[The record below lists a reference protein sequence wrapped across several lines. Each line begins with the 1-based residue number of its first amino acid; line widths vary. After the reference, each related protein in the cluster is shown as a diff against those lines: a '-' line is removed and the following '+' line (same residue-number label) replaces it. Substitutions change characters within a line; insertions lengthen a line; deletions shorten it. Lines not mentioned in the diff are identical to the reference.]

1 MPAASPAGIRRTTR
15 STSLRPARWSR
26 RPSRRAATSTRGV
39 SSRASSSSRARIV
52 SIVTCVAP
60 RPTSRPS
67 SAATRRGCRWCRCST
82 ATRTRSRSSARR
94 SACPSSRWAWT
105 TSASRVRAPPS
116 IITTVSTPPRSPGP
130 RRSSW
135 AADARAARRAVPG
148 VRRHGMIRARM
159 STLTESRKRELRRDL
174 EAILGAGA
182 VLSDPDELLVYESD
196 GLTLFRA
203 LADFVV
209 FPTSAEH
216 VSAIGKLANR
226 EGLPFVARGAGTGLS
241 GGCLPAEGGIVISLM
256 RMSRVLEVDYDNQF
270 AVVEPGLVN
279 LHLSWKVGPRGY
291 YYAPD
296 PSSQQACTVG
306 GNIANNSGGPHTL
319 KYGVTV
325 NHVLGLE
332 VVLPDGEVM
341 WLGGKTREAQGYDMA
356 GLFVGSEG
364 TFGIAT
370 KIIVRILRQSQA
382 VKTVLAVFNTIEEA
396 SEAVSAVIARG
407 LIPAAMEMIDQT
419 TIGAVEDAFG
429 CGYPRDAAAALLIE
443 LDGLQHGMDAQAE
456 RVMAAC
462 RDCGARD
469 VRVARDEAERQLLWK
484 GRKSAFGAYGRIS
497 PAYMVMDGV
506 IPRTRLPEVLR
517 RVNEIVGAH
526 ELRVGNV
533 FHAGDG
539 NLHPNLLYDP
549 RRPGEVARVVTA
561 GGEILKVCADV
572 GGSISGEHGIG
583 LEKMDYMSL
592 IFTEADLGF
601 MRALREAFNPRGLCN

>member
-1 MPAASPAGIRRTTR
+1 M
-15 STSLRPARWSR
+15 
-26 RPSRRAATSTRGV
+26 
-39 SSRASSSSRARIV
+39 
-52 SIVTCVAP
+52 
-60 RPTSRPS
+60 
-67 SAATRRGCRWCRCST
+67 
-82 ATRTRSRSSARR
+82 
-94 SACPSSRWAWT
+94 
-105 TSASRVRAPPS
+105 
-116 IITTVSTPPRSPGP
+116 
-130 RRSSW
+130 
-135 AADARAARRAVPG
+135 AADLDPTGKKALR
-148 VRRHGMIRARM
+148 
-159 STLTESRKRELRRDL
+159 RELEGL
-174 EAILGAGA
+174 LGKGA
-182 VLSDPDELLVYESD
+182 VLSEPDELLVYESD

-209 FPTSAEH
+209 FPTSVEQ
-216 VSAIGKLANR
+216 VSAVVKLANR

-241 GGCLPAEGGIVISLM
+241 GGCLPAEGGLVISLM
-256 RMSRVLEVDYDNQF
+256 RMNRVLEVDYDNQI

-279 LHLSWKVGPRGY
+279 LHLSWAVGPKGF

-332 VVLPDGEVM
+332 VVLPDGEIM
-341 WLGGKTREAQGYDMA
+341 WLGGRTRESQGYDMA

-370 KIIVRILRQSQA
+370 KIVVRILKQPQA
-382 VKTVLAVFNTIEEA
+382 VKTVLAVFDTIDQA

-407 LIPAAMEMIDQT
+407 LIPAAMEMIDHT

-443 LDGLQHGMDAQAE
+443 LDGLQHGMDAQVE

-462 RDCGARD
+462 RDCGGRD
-469 VRVARDEAERQLLWK
+469 VRAARDEAERQLLWK
-484 GRKSAFGAYGRIS
+484 GRKSAFGAFGRIS

-506 IPRTRLPEVLR
+506 IPRTRLPEVLKK
-517 RVNEIVGAH
+517 VNEIAAARG
-526 ELRVGNV
+526 LRVGNV

-539 NLHPNLLYDP
+539 NLHPNILYDP
-549 RRPGEVARVVTA
+549 RVPGEEARVVEA
-561 GGEILKVCADV
+561 GGEILKVCAAV

-583 LEKMDYMSL
+583 LEKMDYMPL

-601 MRALREAFNPRGLCN
+601 MRELREAFNPRGLCNPGKIFPSRKACGEAGIAYRPHPLEEKGLAQRF

>member
-1 MPAASPAGIRRTTR
+1 MAAALDPTR
-15 STSLRPARWSR
+15 KKALR
-26 RPSRRAATSTRGV
+26 
-39 SSRASSSSRARIV
+39 
-52 SIVTCVAP
+52 
-60 RPTSRPS
+60 
-67 SAATRRGCRWCRCST
+67 
-82 ATRTRSRSSARR
+82 
-94 SACPSSRWAWT
+94 
-105 TSASRVRAPPS
+105 
-116 IITTVSTPPRSPGP
+116 
-130 RRSSW
+130 
-135 AADARAARRAVPG
+135 
-148 VRRHGMIRARM
+148 
-159 STLTESRKRELRRDL
+159 RELEGL
-174 EAILGAGA
+174 LGKGA
-182 VLSDPDELLVYESD
+182 VLSEPDELLVYESD

-209 FPTSAEH
+209 FPTSVEH
-216 VSAIGKLANR
+216 VSAVVKLANR

-241 GGCLPAEGGIVISLM
+241 GGCLPAEGGLVISLM
-256 RMSRVLEVDYDNQF
+256 RMNRVLEVDYENQI

-279 LHLSWKVGPRGY
+279 LHLSWAVGPKGF

-332 VVLPDGEVM
+332 VVLPDGEIM
-341 WLGGKTREAQGYDMA
+341 WLGGRTRETQGYDMA

-370 KIIVRILRQSQA
+370 KIVVRILKQPQA
-382 VKTVLAVFNTIEEA
+382 VKTVLAVFDSVDQA

-419 TIGAVEDAFG
+419 TIEAVEDAFG

-443 LDGLQHGMDAQAE
+443 LDGLQHGMDAQAD
-456 RVMAAC
+456 RVIAAC

-469 VRVARDEAERQLLWK
+469 VRAARDEAERQLLWK
-484 GRKSAFGAYGRIS
+484 GRKSAFGAFGRIS

-517 RVNEIVGAH
+517 KVNEIVAARG
-526 ELRVGNV
+526 LRVGNV

-539 NLHPNLLYDP
+539 NLHPNILYDP
-549 RRPGEVARVVTA
+549 RVPGEEARVVEA
-561 GGEILKVCADV
+561 GGEILKVCAAV

-583 LEKMDYMSL
+583 LEKIDYMPL

-601 MRALREAFNPRGLCN
+601 MRELREAFNPRGLCNPGKIFPSRKACGEAGIAYRPHPLEEKGLAQRF

>member
-1 MPAASPAGIRRTTR
+1 MATDLDPTR
-15 STSLRPARWSR
+15 KKALR
-26 RPSRRAATSTRGV
+26 
-39 SSRASSSSRARIV
+39 
-52 SIVTCVAP
+52 
-60 RPTSRPS
+60 
-67 SAATRRGCRWCRCST
+67 
-82 ATRTRSRSSARR
+82 
-94 SACPSSRWAWT
+94 
-105 TSASRVRAPPS
+105 
-116 IITTVSTPPRSPGP
+116 
-130 RRSSW
+130 
-135 AADARAARRAVPG
+135 
-148 VRRHGMIRARM
+148 
-159 STLTESRKRELRRDL
+159 RELEGL
-174 EAILGAGA
+174 LGKGA
-182 VLSDPDELLVYESD
+182 VLSEPDELLVYESD

-209 FPTSAEH
+209 FPTSVEQ
-216 VSAIGKLANR
+216 VSAIVKLANR
-226 EGLPFVARGAGTGLS
+226 EALPFVARGAGTGLS
-241 GGCLPAEGGIVISLM
+241 GGCLPAEGGLVISLM
-256 RMSRVLEVDYDNQF
+256 RMNRVLEVDYDNQL

-279 LHLSWKVGPRGY
+279 LHLSWAVGPKGF

-341 WLGGKTREAQGYDMA
+341 WLGGRTRETQGYDMA

-370 KIIVRILRQSQA
+370 KIVVRILKQPQA
-382 VKTVLAVFNTIEEA
+382 VKTVLAVFDSIDEA
-396 SEAVSAVIARG
+396 SEAVSAVISRG

-429 CGYPRDAAAALLIE
+429 CGYPRDAAAALLVE
-443 LDGLQHGMDAQAE
+443 LDGLQHGMDAQVE
-456 RVMAAC
+456 RVIAAC

-469 VRVARDEAERQLLWK
+469 VRAARDEAERQLLWK
-484 GRKSAFGAYGRIS
+484 GRKSAFGAFGRIS

-506 IPRTRLPEVLR
+506 IPRTRLPEVLKK
-517 RVNEIVGAH
+517 VNEIAAAH
-526 ELRVGNV
+526 GLRVGNV

-539 NLHPNLLYDP
+539 NLHPNILYDP
-549 RRPGEVARVVTA
+549 RVPGEEARVVEA
-561 GGEILKVCADV
+561 GGEILKLCAAV

-583 LEKMDYMSL
+583 LEKIDYMSL

-601 MRALREAFNPRGLCN
+601 MRELREAFNPRGLCNPGKIFPSRKACGEAGIAYRPHPIEEKGLAQRF

>member
-1 MPAASPAGIRRTTR
+1 MAE
-15 STSLRPARWSR
+15 L
-26 RPSRRAATSTRGV
+26 
-39 SSRASSSSRARIV
+39 
-52 SIVTCVAP
+52 
-60 RPTSRPS
+60 
-67 SAATRRGCRWCRCST
+67 
-82 ATRTRSRSSARR
+82 
-94 SACPSSRWAWT
+94 
-105 TSASRVRAPPS
+105 
-116 IITTVSTPPRSPGP
+116 
-130 RRSSW
+130 
-135 AADARAARRAVPG
+135 DAARKQALR
-148 VRRHGMIRARM
+148 
-159 STLTESRKRELRRDL
+159 RELEGL
-174 EAILGAGA
+174 LGKGA
-182 VLSDPDELLVYESD
+182 VLSEPEELLVYESD
-196 GLTLFRA
+196 GLVLFRA
-203 LADFVV
+203 LADFIV
-209 FPTSAEH
+209 FPTSTEQ
-216 VSAIGKLANR
+216 VSAVVKLANR

-241 GGCLPAEGGIVISLM
+241 GGCLVISLM
-256 RMSRVLEVDYDNQF
+256 RMNRVLEVDYDNQI
-270 AVVEPGLVN
+270 AVVEPGVVN
-279 LHLSWKVGPRGY
+279 LHLSWAVGPKGF

-332 VVLPDGEVM
+332 VVLPDGEIM
-341 WLGGKTREAQGYDMA
+341 WLGGRTREAQGYDMP

-370 KIIVRILRQSQA
+370 KIVVRILRQSQA
-382 VKTVLAVFNTIEEA
+382 VKTVLAVFNTIEQA

-443 LDGLQHGMDAQAE
+443 LDGLREGMDAQAE

-484 GRKSAFGAYGRIS
+484 GRMSAFGAYGRIS

-506 IPRTRLPEVLR
+506 IPRTKLPEVLR
-517 RVNEIVGAH
+517 KVSEIVAAH
-526 ELRVGNV
+526 GLRVGNV

-539 NLHPNLLYDP
+539 NLHPNILYDP
-549 RRPGEVARVVTA
+549 RIPGEEARVVEA

-583 LEKMDYMSL
+583 LEKVDYMSL
-592 IFTEADLGF
+592 IFSEADLAF
-601 MRALREAFNPRGLCN
+601 MRSLREAFNPRNLCNPGKIFPSRKACGESGPAYRPHPIEEKGLAQRF